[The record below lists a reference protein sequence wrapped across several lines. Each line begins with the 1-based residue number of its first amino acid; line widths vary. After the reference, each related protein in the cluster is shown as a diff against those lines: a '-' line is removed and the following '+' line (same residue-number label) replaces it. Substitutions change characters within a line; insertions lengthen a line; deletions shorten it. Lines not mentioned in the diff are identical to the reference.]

1 MDKLL
6 LKDDGQG
13 ISRKSYDD
21 QDGCKWIET
30 DTSGY
35 LDENV
40 CDKCNHDVSQT
51 ITCLDG
57 GETYCGDCLHKFFN
71 VTFS

>member
-1 MDKLL
+1 METLL

-30 DTSGY
+30 DTAGY
-35 LDENV
+35 LDGNFCGKCVENV
-40 CDKCNHDVSQT
+40 SWT

-57 GETYCGDCLHKFFN
+57 GETYCDACLHKLFN
-71 VTFS
+71 VVFS